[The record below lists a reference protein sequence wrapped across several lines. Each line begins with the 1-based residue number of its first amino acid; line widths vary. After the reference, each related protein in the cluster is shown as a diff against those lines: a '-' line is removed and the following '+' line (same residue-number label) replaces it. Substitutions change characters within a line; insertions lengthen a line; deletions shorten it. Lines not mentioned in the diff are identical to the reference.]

1 MNLPEYSAPPPEAD
15 PPESSAAGDGPAA
28 KLNERLEHE
37 LGELESQSLR
47 RSLRALPSA
56 GKRVVVDGHE
66 LLNLAGNDYLALA
79 QHPRLKAAATR
90 AIEQL
95 GVGSGASRL
104 VAGHLELH
112 ERVEAEF
119 AAFKHAEAALIFPTG
134 YTANLAVLTTLPR
147 TGDLICQDKLN
158 HASLIDAAKVSP
170 AEVRTYPHLDQ
181 AKLERLLKQ
190 HAEQSP
196 DAGRWIVTDSVFS
209 MDGDVANLPG
219 LCGLAER
226 YDAVMVVD
234 EAHGTGVLGE
244 TGAGLAERQGVVR
257 RIPIT
262 ISTASKALG
271 GLGGIV
277 TADRAVIDTLVNRGR
292 PMIYSTAVPPSQVA
306 AIGAAVEVVRDEPE
320 RRQRLDQ
327 LSETLRERLSEMD
340 WPGLHQSTA
349 TPIVSLVTGE
359 ITSAMALQQRIR
371 AAGVLAVAIRPP
383 TVAPGAARVRLSLRA
398 DLADAD
404 LDAIVNAVG
413 TPTPS

>member
-1 MNLPEYSAPPPEAD
+1 MNPPPEFS
-15 PPESSAAGDGPAA
+15 PAASRPVTDGPAA
-28 KLNERLEHE
+28 KLNQRLELE
-37 LGELESQSLR
+37 LGELESRSLR

-56 GKRVVVDGHE
+56 GKRVVVDGQE

-119 AAFKHAEAALIFPTG
+119 AAFKHAQAALIFPTG

-147 TGDLICQDKLN
+147 PGDLICQDKLN

-170 AEVRTYPHLDQ
+170 AEVRTYPHLDP
-181 AKLERLLKQ
+181 AKLERLLKH
-190 HAEQSP
+190 HAQQSP

-209 MDGDVANLPG
+209 MDGDVADLPG
-219 LCGLAER
+219 LCDLAER

-244 TGAGLAERQGVVR
+244 TGAGLAERQGVIGRV
-257 RIPIT
+257 PIT

-277 TADRAVIDTLVNRGR
+277 TADRAVIETLVNRGR

-306 AIGAAVEVVRDEPE
+306 AIGAAVEVVREEP
-320 RRQRLDQ
+320 QR
-327 LSETLRERLSEMD
+327 RERLSALSETFRGRLSEMG
-340 WPGLHQSTA
+340 WPGLRQSIA
-349 TPIVSLVTGE
+349 TPIVPLVTGD
-359 ITSAMALQQRIR
+359 IAAAMALQQRLR

-398 DLADAD
+398 DLTDAE
-404 LDAIVNAVG
+404 LGTIVDAVG
-413 TPTPS
+413 RADTALQS